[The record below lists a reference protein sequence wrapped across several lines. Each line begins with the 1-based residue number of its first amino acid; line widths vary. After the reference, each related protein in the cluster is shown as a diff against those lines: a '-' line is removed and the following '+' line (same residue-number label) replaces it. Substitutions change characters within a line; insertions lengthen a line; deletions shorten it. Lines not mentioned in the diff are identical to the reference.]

1 MLRFLKI
8 IRRPTKEESKQGSK
22 NILFFSKPKDKSA
35 DAIKGQLQQ
44 IVKRKRGT
52 QEGKKKGAKSKAKQ
66 KVRGW
71 VITAGPESLQLCQFT
86 VAVDVVATSV
96 GGAPET
102 VSDYIAKVF
111 FSSLYEKKH
120 MFISK
125 EDCIFI
131 CAGSFCHVII
141 FVDCCRLKLQ
151 MML

>member
-44 IVKRKRGT
+44 IVKRKKGT
-52 QEGKKKGAKSKAKQ
+52 QEGKKKGVKSKAKQ

-71 VITAGPESLQLCQFT
+71 VITEGPESLQLSQFI

-111 FSSLYEKKH
+111 SHPFMKKKTYVH
-120 MFISK
+120 I
-125 EDCIFI
+125 
-131 CAGSFCHVII
+131 
-141 FVDCCRLKLQ
+141 
-151 MML
+151 

>member
-8 IRRPTKEESKQGSK
+8 IQRPTKEESKQGSK

-44 IVKRKRGT
+44 IVKRKKGT
-52 QEGKKKGAKSKAKQ
+52 QEGKKKGVKSKAKQ

-71 VITAGPESLQLCQFT
+71 VITEGPESLQLSQFI

-111 FSSLYEKKH
+111 SHPFMKKTYVH
-120 MFISK
+120 I
-125 EDCIFI
+125 
-131 CAGSFCHVII
+131 
-141 FVDCCRLKLQ
+141 
-151 MML
+151 

>member
-44 IVKRKRGT
+44 IMKRKKGT

-71 VITAGPESLQLCQFT
+71 VITAGPESLQLSQFI

-111 FSSLYEKKH
+111 SHLFMEKNICSYLNRIVYLYVQVPFAMSSFLL
-120 MFISK
+120 IA
-125 EDCIFI
+125 
-131 CAGSFCHVII
+131 AG
-141 FVDCCRLKLQ
+141 
-151 MML
+151 

>member
-22 NILFFSKPKDKSA
+22 NILFFSKPKDKRA

-44 IVKRKRGT
+44 IMKRKKGT
-52 QEGKKKGAKSKAKQ
+52 QEGKKKKGANSKAKQ

-71 VITAGPESLQLCQFT
+71 VIIAGPESLQLSQFI

-111 FSSLYEKKH
+111 SHLFMKKNICPYQNRIVYLYVQVPFAMSSFLW
-120 MFISK
+120 IA
-125 EDCIFI
+125 
-131 CAGSFCHVII
+131 AG
-141 FVDCCRLKLQ
+141 
-151 MML
+151 

>member
-35 DAIKGQLQQ
+35 DAIKGQLQ
-44 IVKRKRGT
+44 IAKRKKGT

-71 VITAGPESLQLCQFT
+71 VITAEPESLQLSQFI
-86 VAVDVVATSV
+86 VAVDAVATSV

-111 FSSLYEKKH
+111 SHPFMKKNICSYLNRIVYLYVQVPFAMSSFLL
-120 MFISK
+120 IA
-125 EDCIFI
+125 
-131 CAGSFCHVII
+131 AG
-141 FVDCCRLKLQ
+141 
-151 MML
+151 

>member
-8 IRRPTKEESKQGSK
+8 IRRPTKEESKKGGK

-35 DAIKGQLQQ
+35 DAIKGQLQ
-44 IVKRKRGT
+44 IAKRKKGT
-52 QEGKKKGAKSKAKQ
+52 QEGNKKGAKSKAKQ

-71 VITAGPESLQLCQFT
+71 VITAGPESSQLSQFI

-111 FSSLYEKKH
+111 SHPFIKKKTYVH
-120 MFISK
+120 I
-125 EDCIFI
+125 
-131 CAGSFCHVII
+131 
-141 FVDCCRLKLQ
+141 
-151 MML
+151 

>member
-44 IVKRKRGT
+44 IVKRKKGT
-52 QEGKKKGAKSKAKQ
+52 QEGKKKGSKAKQ

-71 VITAGPESLQLCQFT
+71 VITEGPESLQLSQFI
-86 VAVDVVATSV
+86 VAVDVVATSI

-111 FSSLYEKKH
+111 SHPFMKKKH

-125 EDCIFI
+125 
-131 CAGSFCHVII
+131 
-141 FVDCCRLKLQ
+141 
-151 MML
+151 

>member
-22 NILFFSKPKDKSA
+22 NILFFSKPKDKRA

-44 IVKRKRGT
+44 IVKRKKGT
-52 QEGKKKGAKSKAKQ
+52 QEGKKKGVKSKAKQ

-71 VITAGPESLQLCQFT
+71 VITEGPESLQLSQFI

-111 FSSLYEKKH
+111 SHPFMKKKH

-125 EDCIFI
+125 
-131 CAGSFCHVII
+131 
-141 FVDCCRLKLQ
+141 
-151 MML
+151 